1 MLDETVQ
8 DQKDKYHVFSL
19 VFGIRTQCEG
29 KDYKESLGWN
39 MRRRKLEIGGMRKD
53 SGGVGVSKIMVCI
66 CENC

>member
-29 KDYKESLGWN
+29 KDYNESLGWN
-39 MRRRKLEIGGMRKD
+39 MFQEESLRQEG
-53 SGGVGVSKIMVCI
+53 
-66 CENC
+66 